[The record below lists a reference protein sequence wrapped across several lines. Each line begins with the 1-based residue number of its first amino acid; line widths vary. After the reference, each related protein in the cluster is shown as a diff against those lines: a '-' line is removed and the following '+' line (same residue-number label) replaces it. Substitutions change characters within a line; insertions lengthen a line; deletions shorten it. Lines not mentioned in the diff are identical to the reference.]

1 MRHIYAQMP
10 GGSRGGGHVEFRKLW
25 APRVGSAAGS
35 ARHWWG
41 AGPLGARREPY
52 ILITIPQSG
61 INAQDTIHILIR
73 PESLRSLRNVANED
87 ELEGHLR
94 ALPEQL
100 CGFLMVWWMG
110 GAALAAH
117 LSAARSGGAGASS
130 GSQQ

>member
-1 MRHIYAQMP
+1 M
-10 GGSRGGGHVEFRKLW
+10 EFRKLW

-41 AGPLGARREPY
+41 AGPLGARREPH
-52 ILITIPQSG
+52 ILITIPQSEV
-61 INAQDTIHILIR
+61 NAQDIIHILVR
-73 PESLRSLRNVANED
+73 PDVLCFLGNETNED
-87 ELEGHLR
+87 KLEGHLR

-110 GAALAAH
+110 GPALAAH

>member
-1 MRHIYAQMP
+1 MHRCLGAV
-10 GGSRGGGHVEFRKLW
+10 RGGGHVEFRKLW

-41 AGPLGARREPY
+41 AGPLGARRETY
-52 ILITIPQSG
+52 ILITIPQSEK
-61 INAQDTIHILIR
+61 NAQDIIPILTR
-73 PESLRSLRNVANED
+73 PEPLSFLRSVGKEEEIQRNFP
-87 ELEGHLR
+87 
-94 ALPEQL
+94 ALQEQL

-110 GAALAAH
+110 GPALAAH

>member
-1 MRHIYAQMP
+1 MWSLESCGPR
-10 GGSRGGGHVEFRKLW
+10 GSG
-25 APRVGSAAGS
+25 PPAAGS
-35 ARHWWG
+35 RRHWWE
-41 AGPLGARREPY
+41 AGPLGARREPH
-52 ILITIPQSG
+52 ILITIPQSE
-61 INAQDTIHILIR
+61 INAQDIIHILIR
-73 PESLRSLRNVANED
+73 LDPLCFLGNETNED

>member
-1 MRHIYAQMP
+1 MHRCLGAVE
-10 GGSRGGGHVEFRKLW
+10 RGGGHVEFRKLW

-41 AGPLGARREPY
+41 AGPLGARREPD
-52 ILITIPQSG
+52 ILRTIPQSE
-61 INAQDTIHILIR
+61 INAQDIIHILIR
-73 PESLRSLRNVANED
+73 PESLRYLRNVANED
-87 ELEGHLR
+87 ELKGHLR

-100 CGFLMVWWMG
+100 CGFLMVCWIV